1 MQFGVDVMEN
11 SRKEPHGCIVA
22 QLKFCPPDQSIDEPK
37 IDNTKPTTRAL
48 PANELYR
55 LNTYLQEAAQREQ
68 ILETKLMNLQKIV
81 ELTR

>member
-1 MQFGVDVMEN
+1 MEN

-22 QLKFCPPDQSIDEPK
+22 QLKFIPPDQGIEE
-37 IDNTKPTTRAL
+37 PTTKNSGKPMPRSL

-55 LNTYLQEAAQREQ
+55 LNTYLQEAVQREQ